1 MVRYHPL
8 LIGIHWLVALGV
20 LVAYITSGDPTEA
33 GNAFEELIGQV
44 HVAAGDMVAALVLL
58 RLPLR
63 LILGAPAAV
72 PMPLWQAL
80 AAKGAHVA
88 LYGLMLLVPL
98 AGWSALSERT
108 DSFSVFGW
116 SLPLMTTVPAPLSAL
131 GDLHPLLGNAFLW
144 LAGIHAAAALW
155 HHFKEKDDT
164 LKKMASW
171 VK

>member
-33 GNAFEELIGQV
+33 GNAFEELVGQT
-44 HVAAGDMVAALVLL
+44 HVAAGDLVVVLVLL

-72 PMPLWQAL
+72 PMPQWQAL

-98 AGWSALSERT
+98 AGWCALSERAA
-108 DSFSVFGW
+108 DFSVFGLA
-116 SLPLMTTVPAPLSAL
+116 LPLLSDVPPLLSTL

-164 LKKMASW
+164 LKKMAPW

>member
-1 MVRYHPL
+1 MV
-8 LIGIHWLVALGV
+8 
-20 LVAYITSGDPTEA
+20 
-33 GNAFEELIGQV
+33 
-44 HVAAGDMVAALVLL
+44 LVLL

-72 PMPLWQAL
+72 PMPQWQAL

-98 AGWSALSERT
+98 AGWCALSERAA
-108 DSFSVFGW
+108 DFSVFGLA
-116 SLPLMTTVPAPLSAL
+116 LPLLSDVPPLLSTL

-164 LKKMASW
+164 LKKMAPW